1 MFRTFK
7 RENTDYF
14 RWICCMRRPTEVFYQ
29 TNLVFLSAQFSFLLE
44 YSSTVSCWCM
54 SVRLAEYDAVE
65 ALQVQGNREVLS
77 HDGSIHLLQLRKNI
91 FQTRTHQFSW
101 KTPLPRHPKMWGCS
115 LFLIYRKQFELTFTA
130 SVVCKKLVK
139 EWKIILLP
147 LVTIDKRKV
156 FNQLT
161 FPLMSCK

>member
-1 MFRTFK
+1 
-7 RENTDYF
+7 
-14 RWICCMRRPTEVFYQ
+14 MRRPTKVFYQ

-101 KTPLPRHPKMWGCS
+101 KTPLPRHPFQDTPSKTPLPRHPFQDTPRCGVARSFSFIEGNLNS
-115 LFLIYRKQFELTFTA
+115 LLRRL
-130 SVVCKKLVK
+130 
-139 EWKIILLP
+139 
-147 LVTIDKRKV
+147 
-156 FNQLT
+156 
-161 FPLMSCK
+161 

>member
-1 MFRTFK
+1 MLVFRTFK

-101 KTPLPRHPKMWGCS
+101 KTPLPRHPFQDTPRCGVARSFSFIESNLNS
-115 LFLIYRKQFELTFTA
+115 LLRRL
-130 SVVCKKLVK
+130 
-139 EWKIILLP
+139 
-147 LVTIDKRKV
+147 
-156 FNQLT
+156 
-161 FPLMSCK
+161 